1 MEPLPERFRDCNL
14 IIWDGKCDFCRKSV
28 DWLLSKRAGK
38 FLAVPY
44 QELRQ
49 FLPEEVLENCPR
61 QFYLRKP
68 DGKYLGGGEALLEV
82 IRVSG
87 CEMTAAIL
95 KLPGLRQVTGLV
107 YKFIAGKREF
117 FSQVLF
123 R

>member
-1 MEPLPERFRDCNL
+1 M
-14 IIWDGKCDFCRKSV
+14 